1 VSKGGGVTLPPAIV
15 NKEGH
20 PGVEKVIVGRDGLQL
35 VFRAREGVVMGA
47 KPAITR
53 DSSGRV

>member
-1 VSKGGGVTLPPAIV
+1 MSKGGGVTLPPAIV
-15 NKEGH
+15 NEER
-20 PGVEKVIVGRDGLQL
+20 PGVEKVVVGRDGLQL
-35 VFRAREGVVMGA
+35 AFRAREGVVMGA